1 VEGEDYN
8 YIYILNFRG
17 YLPLFILNYNTNML
31 TKFKLFYLSFINK
44 FNLSIL
50 ISKIFNI
57 SNLNKVII
65 IFTIGLISRI
75 FIGHF
80 YNLNVF
86 SEYFHLISI
95 VYYSFFSLFIVAVH
109 EIINH
114 FNINIIPSFITDLP
128 FYFVNLYNYCLNLLK
143 GVVNNIKSPII
154 RSIKLFSIA
163 GDISKNIT
171 TDSSKMRIN
180 VDNSN
185 NGLQNVA
192 KDKPLISNILNME
205 GDFQLYDSNRTRGVT
220 NITSSGE
227 SSSNNASN

>member
-1 VEGEDYN
+1 
-8 YIYILNFRG
+8 
-17 YLPLFILNYNTNML
+17 
-31 TKFKLFYLSFINK
+31 
-44 FNLSIL
+44 
-50 ISKIFNI
+50 
-57 SNLNKVII
+57 
-65 IFTIGLISRI
+65 
-75 FIGHF
+75 
-80 YNLNVF
+80 
-86 SEYFHLISI
+86 
-95 VYYSFFSLFIVAVH
+95 LFIVAVH

-154 RSIKLFSIA
+154 RTIKLFSIA
-163 GDISKNIT
+163 GDIAKNIT
-171 TDSSKMRIN
+171 TDSSKMTIN

-185 NGLQNVA
+185 NGLKNVA